1 MSRQGSD
8 SGPLTRAVDMQAERE
23 ELPGQTFALAALR
36 YPRPLSRDEAGQL
49 LLDNLTA
56 FQSSSSSEPGGRSL
70 ADHRRGPESGPLP
83 APPAEVQRAPGVA
96 NPTAFEVGRAGLVV
110 VLSSDAVKEAC
121 AERGWSLSELA
132 RRAGI
137 SRPTLASALHGQPV
151 RSRTAWK
158 VARALEQGAPTQ
170 LARLLKVA

>member
-8 SGPLTRAVDMQAERE
+8 SDPLTRAVDMRAERE
-23 ELPGQTFALAALR
+23 DLPGQTYALGALR
-36 YPRPLSRDEAGQL
+36 YPRPLSRDEAGQI
-49 LLDNLTA
+49 LDNLTA
-56 FQSSSSSEPGGRSL
+56 FQSSSSSEPGRRSL
-70 ADHRRGPESGPLP
+70 ADHRMGTESGPLP
-83 APPAEVQRAPGVA
+83 APPTEDRRAPGVA

-110 VLSSDAVKEAC
+110 VLSSHAVKEAC

-132 RRAGI
+132 RRAKI
-137 SRPTLASALHGQPV
+137 SRPTLASALRGQPV

>member
-1 MSRQGSD
+1 MSPQGSD

-23 ELPGQTFALAALR
+23 ELPGQTYALGALR

-56 FQSSSSSEPGGRSL
+56 FQSSSSTEPGRRSL

-83 APPAEVQRAPGVA
+83 APPAEDRRAPGVT
-96 NPTAFEVGRAGLVV
+96 NPNAFEVGRAGLVV
-110 VLSSDAVKEAC
+110 VLSSHAVKEAC
-121 AERGWSLSELA
+121 AERGWSLSELS

-137 SRPTLASALHGQPV
+137 SRPTLASALHGRPV

>member
-8 SGPLTRAVDMQAERE
+8 SDPLTRAVDMRAERE
-23 ELPGQTFALAALR
+23 DLPGQTYARGALR
-36 YPRPLSRDEAGQL
+36 YPRPAGQI
-49 LLDNLTA
+49 LDNLTA
-56 FQSSSSSEPGGRSL
+56 FQSSSSSEPGRRSL

-83 APPAEVQRAPGVA
+83 APPAEDRRAPGVA

-110 VLSSDAVKEAC
+110 VLSSHAVKEAC

-137 SRPTLASALHGQPV
+137 SRPTLASALRGQPV

>member
-1 MSRQGSD
+1 MNSQGSD
-8 SGPLTRAVDMQAERE
+8 
-23 ELPGQTFALAALR
+23 
-36 YPRPLSRDEAGQL
+36 
-49 LLDNLTA
+49 
-56 FQSSSSSEPGGRSL
+56 
-70 ADHRRGPESGPLP
+70 SGPLP
-83 APPAEVQRAPGVA
+83 APPAEERRAPGVA

-110 VLSSDAVKEAC
+110 VLSSHAIKEAC

-158 VARALEQGAPTQ
+158 VSKALEQGAPTQ

>member
-1 MSRQGSD
+1 VSRQGSD
-8 SGPLTRAVDMQAERE
+8 FDP
-23 ELPGQTFALAALR
+23 
-36 YPRPLSRDEAGQL
+36 
-49 LLDNLTA
+49 LTA
-56 FQSSSSSEPGGRSL
+56 FPGSASSEPGRRSL

-83 APPAEVQRAPGVA
+83 APAQDRRVPGVA

-110 VLSSDAVKEAC
+110 VLSSHAVKEAC

-137 SRPTLASALHGQPV
+137 SRPTLASALRGQPV

-158 VARALEQGAPTQ
+158 VAKALEQDAPTQ
-170 LARLLKVA
+170 LAPLLKVA

>member
-1 MSRQGSD
+1 VSRQGSD
-8 SGPLTRAVDMQAERE
+8 FDPV
-23 ELPGQTFALAALR
+23 
-36 YPRPLSRDEAGQL
+36 
-49 LLDNLTA
+49 TA
-56 FQSSSSSEPGGRSL
+56 FPSSVSSAPGRRSL

-83 APPAEVQRAPGVA
+83 QPTQDRRVAGVA
-96 NPTAFEVGRAGLVV
+96 NPTAFEVGPAGLVV
-110 VLSSDAVKEAC
+110 VLSSHEVKRAC

-137 SRPTLASALHGQPV
+137 SRPTLASALQGRPV

-170 LARLLKVA
+170 LGQLLKVA

>member
-8 SGPLTRAVDMQAERE
+8 FDP
-23 ELPGQTFALAALR
+23 
-36 YPRPLSRDEAGQL
+36 
-49 LLDNLTA
+49 LTA
-56 FQSSSSSEPGGRSL
+56 FQGPSSSEPGRRSL
-70 ADHRRGPESGPLP
+70 VDYRRGPESGPLP
-83 APPAEVQRAPGVA
+83 APPAEDRRAPGVA
-96 NPTAFEVGRAGLVV
+96 NPTAFHVGRAGLVV
-110 VLSSDAVKEAC
+110 VPSSHAVKEAC

-158 VARALEQGAPTQ
+158 VARALEQSAPTQ
-170 LARLLKVA
+170 LGQLLKVA